1 MKEGRAGQ
9 GRAAEHARA
18 PARGEEDPARYNGRS
33 EGRRP
38 ASCAPADRAREEG
51 GAALPTTNRSDVRPT
66 SGATATPSAA
76 PSKPPHRRWRR
87 HTAVAPTA
95 GPTAGGHGGASRGKG
110 GGEWGGVE
118 SARGRPA
125 AGGPLGRGDTAARR
139 VTPAPTGRAPRT
151 RAGKV
156 PSAGQV
162 TRHGWPRKV
171 AAGRGGGAGV
181 CVGAGPRSQARVLLA
196 PLGRGGR
203 HPSQSKSIS
212 NSKHGKTTISI
223 PSTFR

>member
-51 GAALPTTNRSDVRPT
+51 GATLPTTNRSDVRPT
-66 SGATATPSAA
+66 SERPPPA
-76 PSKPPHRRWRR
+76 PHRQNSPTDVGAGTQRW
-87 HTAVAPTA
+87 HPQPVPQPVAA
-95 GPTAGGHGGASRGKG
+95 GVPRGGTEEGS
-110 GGEWGGVE
+110 GEGVE

-171 AAGRGGGAGV
+171 AAGRGGWAGV
-181 CVGAGPRSQARVLLA
+181 CVGAGPRPQARVLLA
-196 PLGRGGR
+196 PLDRGGK

-212 NSKHGKTTISI
+212 HSKHGKTTISI